1 MSASSAV
8 SGLLSSLR
16 SLSTSYRD
24 STYSLIKAADEAAQ
38 TLRTP
43 AAAALE
49 YEVDQ
54 NLVDASRLPRPPSV
68 PGITDLELPE
78 MDDLQELTDITDT
91 FTGTKPTLSFPN
103 FSYPTLTEPAEFTD
117 TPPAI
122 TPLTVIPVAP
132 ELDTLLP
139 PVATVP
145 TEVSVDVTSGD
156 PPDVPLPTFVEFDG
170 DFFSEYETGI
180 DEMDDAFAEWTDYFQ
195 RLRTTLLP
203 MEAALQ
209 QRLRGILDGSEPGL
223 PDTWETQTYE
233 QAQQDAYDKRYA
245 ALDQIDAAP
254 GGITGLPSG
263 QRGYAELRLELQ
275 TLQALAQA
283 AAKTANAR
291 QQQEVKHVQW
301 ALRVALSMAEAALRL
316 QSQEASWRM
325 KGLLLALE
333 GASETLDLALR
344 VLKFKERELQML
356 VRYNETQV
364 RRTEDRVKIEKTKL
378 EKLSIQVANNKLK
391 STYNKN
397 QARIDETAF
406 QFIENRV
413 KLFETQLD
421 YLLVD
426 QDWRKLDFARFDA
439 EVQAYQA
446 RLKAATAEHTA
457 LRARIKG
464 DLAKADGELAEAKL
478 YEAEMQAQQSLARAT
493 LIKVRARANE
503 MKQILGAYNSQTGAS
518 VQWLREVDRNVDLA
532 VRALVKG
539 FDAEVQEQYLT
550 LANQDLAD
558 QTALFNAQNEM
569 KEDQLALL
577 KNLQIHAVALD
588 QATAQGRIMA
598 QGASTLGG
606 IAQAAY
612 SGLNAVG
619 TTELL
624 AEA

>member
-1 MSASSAV
+1 MA
-8 SGLLSSLR
+8 
-16 SLSTSYRD
+16 
-24 STYSLIKAADEAAQ
+24 
-38 TLRTP
+38 
-43 AAAALE
+43 
-49 YEVDQ
+49 
-54 NLVDASRLPRPPSV
+54 
-68 PGITDLELPE
+68 
-78 MDDLQELTDITDT
+78 DLQSVTDITDK
-91 FTGTKPTLSFPN
+91 FTGTKPTLRFPN
-103 FSYPTLTEPAEFTD
+103 FSYPAITEPDEFTD

-122 TPLTVIPVAP
+122 TPLTIIPVAP

-145 TEVSVDVTSGD
+145 TEVMVDVTSGD
-156 PPDVPLPTFVEFDG
+156 PPDVPLPTFTEFDG

-180 DEMDDAFAEWTDYFQ
+180 DLMGEAFAEWTDYFQ

-203 MEAALQ
+203 METALQ

-275 TLQALAQA
+275 TLQSLAQA
-283 AAKTANAR
+283 ATKTANAR

-378 EKLSIQVANNKLK
+378 ERLSVQVANNKLK
-391 STYNKN
+391 ATYNQN

-406 QFIENRV
+406 QVIANRI
-413 KLFETQLD
+413 KLFEAQLD

-439 EVQAYQA
+439 EVRAYQA
-446 RLKAATAEHTA
+446 RLKAATAEQAA

-464 DLAKADGELAEAKL
+464 DLARADGELAEAKL

-503 MKQILGAYNSQTGAS
+503 MKQILGAYNAETGAII
-518 VQWLREVDRNVDLA
+518 QWLREVDKSIDLA
-532 VRALVKG
+532 IRALVKG

-550 LANQDLAD
+550 LANQDLED
-558 QTALFNAQNEM
+558 QKALINARNEM

-577 KNLQIHAVALD
+577 KTLQIHAVNLD
-588 QATAQGRIMA
+588 QATAQGRVMA

-606 IAQAAY
+606 IAQTAY

>member
-1 MSASSAV
+1 
-8 SGLLSSLR
+8 
-16 SLSTSYRD
+16 
-24 STYSLIKAADEAAQ
+24 
-38 TLRTP
+38 
-43 AAAALE
+43 
-49 YEVDQ
+49 
-54 NLVDASRLPRPPSV
+54 
-68 PGITDLELPE
+68 
-78 MDDLQELTDITDT
+78 MDDLQALTDITDT

-588 QATAQGRIMA
+588 QAIAQGRIMA

>member
-1 MSASSAV
+1 
-8 SGLLSSLR
+8 
-16 SLSTSYRD
+16 LSTSYR
-24 STYSLIKAADEAAQ
+24 SSAYSLIKAADEAAQ

-49 YEVDQ
+49 YEVDRDE
-54 NLVDASRLPRPPSV
+54 VDASRLPRPPSV
-68 PGITDLELPE
+68 PGIKDLSLPE
-78 MDDLQELTDITDT
+78 MADLQALTDITDT
-91 FTGTKPTLSFPN
+91 FTGTKPTLRFPN
-103 FSYPTLTEPAEFTD
+103 FSYPALTEPGEFTD
-117 TPPAI
+117 QPPTI

-145 TEVSVDVTSGD
+145 TEVTVDVTSGD
-156 PPDVPLPTFVEFDG
+156 PPDVPLPTFTEFDG

-180 DEMDDAFAEWTDYFQ
+180 DLMDDAFAEWTDYFE
-195 RLRTTLLP
+195 RLRATLLP

-233 QAQQDAYDKRYA
+233 QSQQDAYDKRYV
-245 ALDQIDAAP
+245 ALDQIDTAP

-263 QRGYAELRLELQ
+263 QRGYVELRLELQ
-275 TLQALAQA
+275 TLQSLAQA

-301 ALRVALSMAEAALRL
+301 ALRVALGMAEAALRL

-344 VLKFKERELQML
+344 VLKFKEKELAML
-356 VRYNETQV
+356 VRYNDTQV

-391 STYNKN
+391 ATYNQN

-406 QFIENRV
+406 QFIESRV
-413 KLFETQLD
+413 KLFEAQID

-446 RLKAATAEHTA
+446 RLKAATAEHAA

-464 DLAKADGELAEAKL
+464 DLARADGELAEAKL

-503 MKQILGAYNSQTGAS
+503 MKQILGAYNSQIGA
-518 VQWLREVDRNVDLA
+518 VIQWLREVDRNVDLA
-532 VRALVKG
+532 MRALVKR
-539 FDAEVQEQYLT
+539 FDAEVHEQYLT
-550 LANQDLAD
+550 LANQDLED
-558 QTALFNAQNEM
+558 QMALFNARNDM

-577 KNLQIHAVALD
+577 KTLQIHAVALD

-612 SGLNAVG
+612 AGLNSVG
-619 TTELL
+619 TTEIL
-624 AEA
+624 ATV

>member
-1 MSASSAV
+1 MSASSAI
-8 SGLLSSLR
+8 SSLLSQLQ
-16 SLSTSYRD
+16 SLSTSYR
-24 STYSLIKAADEAAQ
+24 SSAYSLIKAADEAAQ

-43 AAAALE
+43 ASAALE
-49 YEVDQ
+49 YVVDRDEI
-54 NLVDASRLPRPPSV
+54 DASRLPRPPSV
-68 PGITDLELPE
+68 PGITDLSLPE
-78 MDDLQELTDITDT
+78 MADLQALTDITDT
-91 FTGTKPTLSFPN
+91 FTGTKPTLRFPN
-103 FSYPTLTEPAEFTD
+103 FSYSTLTEPDEFTD
-117 TPPAI
+117 QPPTI

-156 PPDVPLPTFVEFDG
+156 PPDVPLPTFAEFDG

-180 DEMDDAFAEWTDYFQ
+180 DLMDDAFAEWTDYFE

-209 QRLRGILDGSEPGL
+209 QRLRGVLDGSEPGL

-233 QAQQDAYDKRYA
+233 QSQQDAYDKRYD
-245 ALDQIDAAP
+245 ALDKIDTAS
-254 GGITGLPSG
+254 GGVTGLPSG

-275 TLQALAQA
+275 TLQSLAQA

-291 QQQEVKHVQW
+291 QEQEVKHVQW
-301 ALRVALSMAEAALRL
+301 ALRVALGMAEAALRL

-333 GASETLDLALR
+333 GASETLDLAVR
-344 VLKFKERELQML
+344 VLKFKERELAML
-356 VRYNETQV
+356 VRYNDTQV

-391 STYNKN
+391 ATYNQN
-397 QARIDETAF
+397 QARIDEIAF

-413 KLFETQLD
+413 KLFEAQID

-446 RLKAATAEHTA
+446 RLKAATAEHAA

-464 DLAKADGELAEAKL
+464 DLARADGELAEAKL

-503 MKQILGAYNSQTGAS
+503 MKQILGAYNSQIGA
-518 VQWLREVDRNVDLA
+518 VIQWLREVDRSVDLA

-539 FDAEVQEQYLT
+539 FDAEVHEQYLT

-558 QTALFNAQNEM
+558 QMALFNARNEM

-577 KNLQIHAVALD
+577 KTLQIHAVNLD

-598 QGASTLGG
+598 QGANTLGG

-619 TTELL
+619 TTEIL